1 MNSHLEVEACAR
13 RDASEGEGEKKREP
27 RTGPRWD
34 AGGRGLRRLGDV
46 LRLLGGPEL
55 FVLFAAEALVIVAFA
70 LEQLLEVRF
79 AVKLTLKS
87 REGAEAAGR
96 EGGKRTAEDA
106 AEAGS
111 EGDRKKRAWPT

>member
-1 MNSHLEVEACAR
+1 MNSRLEVEACAR
-13 RDASEGEGEKKREP
+13 RDASEGEGEGEEEKREP

-34 AGGRGLRRLGDV
+34 AGGRALRRLGDV

-55 FVLFAAEALVIVAFA
+55 FVLFAPEALVVVAFA

-87 REGAEAAGR
+87 REGAEAAGV
-96 EGGKRTAEDA
+96 GWGW
-106 AEAGS
+106 G
-111 EGDRKKRAWPT
+111 

>member
-13 RDASEGEGEKKREP
+13 HDALEGEGEEEEEREP

-34 AGGRGLRRLGDV
+34 AGRRAGGRHRRAGRRGLRRLGDV

-55 FVLFAAEALVIVAFA
+55 FVLFAPEALVIVAFA

-87 REGAEAAGR
+87 REGAEAARR
-96 EGGKRTAEDA
+96 EGRREENG
-106 AEAGS
+106 
-111 EGDRKKRAWPT
+111 

>member
-1 MNSHLEVEACAR
+1 MSSHLQVEACAR
-13 RDASEGEGEKKREP
+13 RDASEGGEEEEEEVKREP

-55 FVLFAAEALVIVAFA
+55 FVLFAPEALVVVAFA
-70 LEQLLEVRF
+70 LEELLEVRF
-79 AVKLTLKS
+79 AVKLPLKS

-96 EGGKRTAEDA
+96 EENR
-106 AEAGS
+106 
-111 EGDRKKRAWPT
+111 